1 MVFQRNQAAFF
12 YLKKNQYH
20 TVYLSDI
27 LVIIQI
33 HIMIR
38 LLDLKAYF
46 SYPTMPF
53 DIARIIRR
61 LR

>member
-12 YLKKNQYH
+12 YLKKNKYYA
-20 TVYLSDI
+20 VYLSDI
-27 LVIIQI
+27 LGIIQI
-33 HIMIR
+33 QMIR

-53 DIARIIRR
+53 DILPA
-61 LR
+61 